1 MTGDS
6 HPDEPA
12 RYAALVTL
20 GSKQSSA
27 AACAKDRSAA
37 IALLLNR
44 ECRDL
49 SDVVRGWHRR
59 LL

>member
-20 GSKQSSA
+20 GSKQSFVAQCSN
-27 AACAKDRSAA
+27 DRSA
-37 IALLLNR
+37 
-44 ECRDL
+44 DL
-49 SDVVRGWHRR
+49 VAVEISRQIIVTQIMCNAM
-59 LL
+59 